1 MSTWY
6 DAGRRIGLHTA
17 IAQLTARKQQL
28 FEVYNAAQIE
38 RICDIYD
45 IKYHETEAC
54 LAIVQQILEAKM
66 GETYQGPFVNPPVV
80 ECPLP
85 RIGSKDWGWESH
97 STISIYGVSRPTH
110 RSTLTRY
117 SVHEGVNYC
126 TVLGPAMGGRAR
138 RIGSGLS
145 LRDAKTLAEARAR
158 RDWRR
163 ENRGKR

>member
-1 MSTWY
+1 MTTWY

-28 FEVYNAAQIE
+28 FEIYNAAQIE

-66 GETYQGPFVNPPVV
+66 DDTYQGPTANQPKK
-80 ECPLP
+80 CPLP

-97 STISIYGVSRPTH
+97 STISLYGVSRPTH
-110 RSTLTRY
+110 KSALTRY
-117 SVHEGVNYC
+117 SVYEGVNYC
-126 TVLGPAMGGRAR
+126 TVLDPSMGGRAR
-138 RIGSGLS
+138 RIGSKLS

-163 ENRGKR
+163 ENRWKK